1 MRGRGGYGLASSS
14 LSPSLL
20 TCSFF
25 FFVVFSLG
33 IWITR
38 KKTRSTT
45 TQMASMRMDGTQ
57 LRQRLK
63 SSLIEYLHRG
73 RSSYLAGKTLQGRGT
88 RDSANWSGCGVLHLG
103 RLDSW
108 PFPTGCIISPAR
120 FNKGH
125 MASHTT
131 NSLRELVYFWL

>member
-1 MRGRGGYGLASSS
+1 MAKISGKICSSHCSKVTCPVPVLPTSHPLSRHGLGLGEVKEKGVEDEGEGGYGLASSS
-14 LSPSLL
+14 LSPSHL
-20 TCSFF
+20 TCFC
-25 FFVVFSLG
+25 FVLFCVIFSLG
-33 IWITR
+33 IRITR

-88 RDSANWSGCGVLHLG
+88 RDSAN
-103 RLDSW
+103 
-108 PFPTGCIISPAR
+108 
-120 FNKGH
+120 
-125 MASHTT
+125 
-131 NSLRELVYFWL
+131 